1 MSDLLLTTN
10 NVWEEAA
17 RAQTPLVMAAFITNT
32 AFAIFEGIEQR
43 LDCLCHG
50 SNPDKLRSKFMQ
62 VEEDLEVSD
71 GVEISP
77 SSRKAQQVEALQRS
91 WQLLL
96 QFKSLRQARPDE
108 KVIHMIMQKPLQ
120 AVLRRGPSSAE
131 KDQEC
136 LTMMLQNIGHHV
148 QCIRRPTSIVRI
160 GSPVYADVGY
170 FFTHPEN
177 DTNGLRCSY
186 GLQVLLEAY
195 KSYLLASECACPPRN
210 CRLQAL
216 RFAQEALPFIG
227 AVLDDKSMPC
237 RCCHTLAFHLE
248 NIQLDFQAFVKEKVF
263 DLYFQSPW
271 VSGSHILEMMET
283 LFYYGLRLFSY
294 RHYVGSVLHVYN
306 ALRQLTGFNCIP
318 LLEELCNTFNDILF
332 PGGRP
337 RRNFRGCCVRFMG
350 GRLRFNPHASDHRSG
365 SHQMAIPAH
374 AAKAAAGFGLRKEAN
389 DSRFDYPKVS
399 LFYHIKQKD
408 YHLDEALWD
417 RVYDMT
423 DISEGRKSAKGRK
436 RHSCCHHRTCSDLD
450 DASSSPQQRL
460 LHLQQAVMND
470 FSGTFPIAKI
480 NFFEVYLSCIRIIS
494 IVSDNAHGEEGKGQ
508 YCLCFLD
515 AMLSAADRYKDNEHK
530 LQPFGSKDLVQTCK
544 DAMNTV
550 VGGRSLEDYL
560 WKGV

>member
-1 MSDLLLTTN
+1 MSDLLLATN
-10 NVWEEAA
+10 SVWEEAA
-17 RAQTPLVMAAFITNT
+17 RAETPIVMAAFITNT
-32 AFAIFEGIEQR
+32 AFAIFEAIEQR
-43 LDCLCHG
+43 LQSLCNG
-50 SNPDKLRSKFMQ
+50 SNPDRLRSKLMP
-62 VEEDLEVSD
+62 VEEGLETSD
-71 GVEISP
+71 NVEINTSLG
-77 SSRKAQQVEALQRS
+77 KAQQVEALQRS

-96 QFKSLRQARPDE
+96 RFKRVRQARADE
-108 KVIHMIMQKPLQ
+108 QAIHMIMQKPLQ
-120 AVLRRGPSSAE
+120 AVLRRGPNSAE
-131 KDQEC
+131 KDHEC

-148 QCIRRPTSIVRI
+148 QCIRRPTSIVRL

-170 FFTHPEN
+170 FFTHQEN

-186 GLQVLLEAY
+186 GLQILLEAY
-195 KSYLLASECACPPRN
+195 KSYLLASDCAYPPPN

-216 RFAQEALPFIG
+216 KFAQAALPSIG

-248 NIQLDFQAFVKEKVF
+248 NIQLDFQTFVKERVF

-271 VSGSHILEMMET
+271 VSGSHMLEMLET

-294 RHYVGSVLHVYN
+294 RHYVGAVLHVYN
-306 ALRQLTGFNCIP
+306 VLKQLTGFHRIP

-337 RRNFRGCCVRFMG
+337 KRNFRGCCVRYMG
-350 GRLRFNPHASDHRSG
+350 GRLRFDPQASHHRSG
-365 SHQMAIPAH
+365 SHQMAIPTH
-374 AAKAAAGFGLRKEAN
+374 TAKAAAGFGLRKEAN
-389 DSRFDYPKVS
+389 DARFDYAKVS

-408 YHLDEALWD
+408 YHLDKALWD
-417 RVYDMT
+417 RVYDVN
-423 DISEGRKSAKGRK
+423 DVSGGQKPAKGRK
-436 RHSCCHHRTCSDLD
+436 RHSCCHHHTWSDMEVC
-450 DASSSPQQRL
+450 SSSPQQRL
-460 LHLQQAVMND
+460 VHLQQAVMND

-494 IVSDNAHGEEGKGQ
+494 LISDNAHGENGKGQ

-515 AMLSAADRYKDNEHK
+515 AILSAADLYKDNEHR
-530 LQPFGSKDLVQTCK
+530 LQPFGSRDLVQTCK

-560 WKGV
+560 WKEL